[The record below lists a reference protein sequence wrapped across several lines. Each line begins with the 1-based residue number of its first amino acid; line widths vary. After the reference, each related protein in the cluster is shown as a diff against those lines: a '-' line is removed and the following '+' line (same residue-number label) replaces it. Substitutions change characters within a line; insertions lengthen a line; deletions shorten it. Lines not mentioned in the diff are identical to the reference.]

1 MKIRLLHI
9 ILLSLL
15 LALLLSIPAMADNTP
30 IIRDDADLL
39 TDSEEQN
46 LLTDMQEI
54 CQYGTPM
61 FWSTLESG
69 DAEQLAEDFYHA
81 QISRASGTLLVINMR
96 SRVITVYS
104 DGDIYR
110 TITTSDANTIT
121 DNIYRY
127 ASSGDYYKCARSAFE
142 QIGRLLRGERIA
154 RPMKLIS
161 NFLLSVTI
169 ALLIVYLY
177 ISKRY
182 EQHAAT
188 GKIKTAVPVSVLSA
202 AAFSATIHNKQQKLT
217 RQLKTDLSS
226 DSGSGG
232 RSGGHSGGFGGG
244 GGFSGG
250 GHSGGGGSHR
260 F

>member
-1 MKIRLLHI
+1 MKTRLLRI
-9 ILLSLL
+9 ALLGVL
-15 LALLLSIPAMADNTP
+15 LALLLSIPAMADNSP

-39 TDSEEQN
+39 TDSEERD
-46 LLTDMQEI
+46 LLADMQEI
-54 CQYGTPM
+54 CEYGTPM
-61 FWSTLESG
+61 FWSTLETG

-81 QISRASGTLLVINMR
+81 QIGRTSGTLLVINMR

-110 TITTSDANTIT
+110 TITTSEANTIT

-127 ASSGDYYKCARSAFE
+127 ASSGDYFKCARSAFE

-161 NFLLSVTI
+161 NFLLSVTV

-188 GKIKTAVPVSVLSA
+188 GKVKTAVPVSVLSA

-217 RQLKTDLSS
+217 RQLKTDLGS

-232 RSGGHSGGFGGG
+232 RSGGFGGG

-250 GHSGGGGSHR
+250 GGHSGGGGSHR